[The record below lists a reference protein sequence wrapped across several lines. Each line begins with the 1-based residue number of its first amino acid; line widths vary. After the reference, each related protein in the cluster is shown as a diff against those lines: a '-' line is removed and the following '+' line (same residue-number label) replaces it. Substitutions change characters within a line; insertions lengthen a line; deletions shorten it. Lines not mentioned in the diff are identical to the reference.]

1 MSDVRLRDLNPAQ
14 FNYGV
19 NIAGS
24 VGIGTTSPGY
34 ELEVVAAANS
44 AEIGIKGTS
53 GNNAL
58 VVFKEVGDIKGFV
71 GIEGSTDILKLVTGA
86 TFGGSVKGINIDSSG
101 FVGIGTTAPG
111 DILEAAGAGR
121 SMGST
126 NRNVAKFESTTSN
139 KGGVM
144 LGGTSYGVNDSAL
157 IFPSVSTG
165 SLILNV
171 GLNGDTLGMAIQ
183 SNGLVGIG
191 TTTPKRSLHIHTSS
205 AASCFL
211 QVTNGSTGSSSDGD
225 GFQFGIGSTGGAQ
238 IIQRENLPLTI
249 STNNTERLIISAVGE
264 VGIGTASPGEKL
276 HLVTGGNTRIRIDS
290 GDSSASSVDLYD
302 NGSLGVRINCD
313 STKNLELMAGGR
325 TGADMIVLA
334 SNGNVGIGTT
344 SPTETLHVNGN
355 LKVTGTVDVGSSGFS
370 VSSGFVLPFAGG
382 TAPSGW
388 LACSGQAV
396 SRTTYS
402 DLFAIIGV
410 IYGAGDGSTTFNVPD
425 SRGRIIM
432 GDEGNTA
439 LRTPDDL
446 ESVGDTGGSQ
456 THVLTTEEIP
466 AHKHFMS
473 LTGGC
478 DDDNCAGGYGA
489 YRVMSNRRWY
499 DHANQVTK
507 NTGGGGAHNNIQ
519 PSIVMMHIIKT

>member
-1 MSDVRLRDLNPAQ
+1 MATISLRNINPVRFDYNVYMMS
-14 FNYGV
+14 
-19 NIAGS
+19 S
-24 VGIGTTSPGY
+24 VGIGTTS
-34 ELEVVAAANS
+34 
-44 AEIGIKGTS
+44 
-53 GNNAL
+53 
-58 VVFKEVGDIKGFV
+58 
-71 GIEGSTDILKLVTGA
+71 
-86 TFGGSVKGINIDSSG
+86 
-101 FVGIGTTAPG
+101 PG

-121 SMGST
+121 SVGST
-126 NRNVAKFESTTSN
+126 NYNVAKFESTTSN

-183 SNGLVGIG
+183 SNGNVGIG

-344 SPTETLHVNGN
+344 APATELQIGDYTDAAETITIATSDNGTGRINFYDKNATEGGSIRVTGALNGSKMHFANRWNTDADKITFDLINGKVGIGTTSPATMLDIHDSGGTGLRV
-355 LKVTGTVDVGSSGFS
+355 LRGTVDLRLSDNTTNGTVGTESNHNLYIRTNATDRITITNSGLVGIGTSSPAYALDVNGTLRCNTIMLADGTSFS
-370 VSSGFVLPFAGG
+370 
-382 TAPSGW
+382 
-388 LACSGQAV
+388 
-396 SRTTYS
+396 
-402 DLFAIIGV
+402 
-410 IYGAGDGSTTFNVPD
+410 
-425 SRGRIIM
+425 
-432 GDEGNTA
+432 
-439 LRTPDDL
+439 
-446 ESVGDTGGSQ
+446 SVGQVGMKAIAVNIGN
-456 THVLTTEEIP
+456 
-466 AHKHFMS
+466 
-473 LTGGC
+473 G
-478 DDDNCAGGYGA
+478 N
-489 YRVMSNRRWY
+489 SNVVGR
-499 DHANQVTK
+499 AQ
-507 NTGGGGAHNNIQ
+507 
-519 PSIVMMHIIKT
+519 SIVNASYGGIQNGLVVVYYYWHYSYGCGNGTCGATAHRRDFYQVVNGVWSFQYTIGS